1 MQPVMLPCE
10 ILPPPTNIRRIVTA
24 AAAKTATLT
33 SLQGIHAGGS
43 GTTLGGLC
51 GGLAVGTSIFIPL
64 GCVVVIGLGYYWFGP
79 SRILATIRV
88 SRPDGDGSYC
98 FEAFDV
104 RFSFDLKDNNIILKD
119 NNKDNWWIE
128 VKYSDNKDIIEM
140 IVGHQS

>member
-1 MQPVMLPCE
+1 M
-10 ILPPPTNIRRIVTA
+10 
-24 AAAKTATLT
+24 
-33 SLQGIHAGGS
+33 
-43 GTTLGGLC
+43 
-51 GGLAVGTSIFIPL
+51 
-64 GCVVVIGLGYYWFGP
+64 
-79 SRILATIRV
+79 